1 MKKRLLTTALVSYL
15 MGALAVG
22 LLVFLPAGTL
32 RYPAGWLFCALL
44 FIPMLVLGVAL
55 WLKAPAL
62 LEKRL
67 NRREAEAEQR
77 KVIGATVLMFLAGFI
92 LNGLDFRFTWSRMPG
107 WVTVIASLVFLFS
120 YGLYAEVMRENAYLS
135 RTVEVQQGQ
144 RVIDTGLYGVVR
156 HPMYAASVLM
166 FGSMP
171 LVLGSWVALPVFL
184 IYPFLM
190 VRRIRNEEAVLEAGL
205 ADYSEYKKK
214 VRWRLIPLIW

>member
-1 MKKRLLTTALVSYL
+1 MKKRLLTKALVSYL

-190 VRRIRNEEAVLEAGL
+190 VRRIRNEEAVLEAVL

-214 VRWRLIPLIW
+214 VRWRLIPFIW